1 MKKVLFILTLML
13 AMVACTNEERIVLT
27 CTSSKGDMLVSRSD
41 VVRAEIFSNGVMFNT
56 TDGNSH
62 TERWNDAVNCKTRAL
77 PK

>member
-1 MKKVLFILTLML
+1 MRKVLFILTLALMI
-13 AMVACTNEERIVLT
+13 VGCTDEERIVLT
-27 CTSSKGDMLVSRSD
+27 CTSSRGDMLVSRSD

-62 TERWNDAVNCKTRAL
+62 TERWNDQVNCKTRAL